1 MYPKVRAR
9 GMSAYHPSIAS
20 SSSQPA
26 DNAARSATAPAAP
39 PAAAPAAPLAKGAH
53 QPGTPVDQRQ
63 VVDMS
68 QPSSSKPLSSQSS
81 SQPTSSKCKISA
93 IIKESTLSA
102 FPYYRTTSQSQL
114 SLTSTSTHPSKRS
127 QLSLPDS
134 LHHSSQ
140 TNKTATAVMPSENPG
155 ILGAFRPNCSETYCR
170 NTCNTV
176 LGRIMHLFRF
186 VQNKEDDRIVLHSIK
201 SIHLLYSIPTPF
213 PAPAPAAPAA
223 AAPTTAHWLHFNLPP
238 TLRPLRP
245 FSTTNPSILTCT
257 NVVGARWRLD
267 CTLRNLVRACGERL
281 TVRHDDNE
289 NAVMIA

>member
-53 QPGTPVDQRQ
+53 QPGTPVDQHQ

-68 QPSSSKPLSSQSS
+68 QPSSSKPSSSQSS

-93 IIKESTLSA
+93 IIKESTSSA
-102 FPYYRTTSQSQL
+102 FPYYRTTSQLQL
-114 SLTSTSTHPSKRS
+114 SLTSTSTHPSKCS

-140 TNKTATAVMPSENPG
+140 TNKTATAVMGMQGTISH
-155 ILGAFRPNCSETYCR
+155 LPNSSSCR
-170 NTCNTV
+170 WQCLVQQKTNKIYSWMQLCECCKRSMTV
-176 LGRIMHLFRF
+176 
-186 VQNKEDDRIVLHSIK
+186 
-201 SIHLLYSIPTPF
+201 
-213 PAPAPAAPAA
+213 
-223 AAPTTAHWLHFNLPP
+223 
-238 TLRPLRP
+238 
-245 FSTTNPSILTCT
+245 
-257 NVVGARWRLD
+257 
-267 CTLRNLVRACGERL
+267 
-281 TVRHDDNE
+281 
-289 NAVMIA
+289 